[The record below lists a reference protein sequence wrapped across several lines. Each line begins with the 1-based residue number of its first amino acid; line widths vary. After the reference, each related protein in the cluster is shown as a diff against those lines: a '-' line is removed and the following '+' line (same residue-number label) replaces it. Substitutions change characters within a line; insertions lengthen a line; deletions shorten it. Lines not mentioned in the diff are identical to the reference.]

1 MSLAQVLVA
10 ARLAGGASV
19 WTVTMQLH
27 ETLAKLV
34 GASGFD
40 VLLVRSLT
48 LAKQSHPVLAGV
60 GVGPGG
66 ALTGQSDDLTRD
78 RHASA
83 QAAVAVVAYFIELL
97 VVLIGEDL
105 TMRLLHDLEHASIGT
120 AASAKEE
127 EQ

>member
-1 MSLAQVLVA
+1 MMSASLAASTSWASKPSAMACLVWHVGRPFRGRPRPPRD
-10 ARLAGGASV
+10 ARRGGERD
-19 WTVTMQLH
+19 MK
-27 ETLAKLV
+27 KLI
-34 GASGFD
+34 
-40 VLLVRSLT
+40 
-48 LAKQSHPVLAGV
+48 GV